1 MSTDSLSTSVSA
13 DSMSKLSL
21 TTLLGNYAGTQA
33 LRSGAISSDLI
44 NLQIADVKVS
54 NRAFPRVV
62 RTREF
67 QVAELALVT
76 FFQARAYGRPLVLMP
91 AVIGAGRTQ
100 HQCLVYN
107 AERGPVTLDNL
118 AGKRIGIRAH
128 SQTTVAWIRGFL
140 QNDYGVDL
148 DAIQWVTFEGAH
160 VAEFDDPSTLER
172 AADGKV
178 LVDMLFAGELDAA
191 IIGSGMPDDARLQPV
206 IPDPYGEAKAWS
218 ERTGAIPINHMV
230 AIDADLAASRP
241 DVVREVYRLL
251 RESKRVADDKKPGG
265 PDLTPFGLD
274 ANRKSLD
281 MLLEYSFQQ
290 RLIPRRMSVEEL
302 FDDTTRILGA

>member
-1 MSTDSLSTSVSA
+1 MSTPAQSGPSA
-13 DSMSKLSL
+13 TRLPL
-21 TTLLGNYAGTQA
+21 TTLLGNYAGTQGI
-33 LRSGAISSDLI
+33 RSGAVTSHLIDL
-44 NLQIADVKVS
+44 QVADVKVS

-107 AERGPVTLDNL
+107 AERGPVTLANL

-148 DAIQWVTFEGAH
+148 DAIKWVTFEGAH
-160 VAEFDDPSTLER
+160 VAEFDDPSELER

-206 IPDPYGEAKAWS
+206 IPDPYGEAKVWS

-230 AIDADLAASRP
+230 AIDSELAASRP
-241 DVVREVYRLL
+241 DVVREVYRML
-251 RESKRVADDKKPGG
+251 RESKRLADDKRPSG
-265 PDLTPFGLD
+265 PDLTPFGLE
-274 ANRKSLD
+274 ASRKSLEV
-281 MLLEYSFQQ
+281 LLDYSWQQ
-290 RLIPRRMSVEEL
+290 RLLPRRLSIDEL

>member
-1 MSTDSLSTSVSA
+1 MSALPLV
-13 DSMSKLSL
+13 
-21 TTLLGNYAGTQA
+21 TLLGNYAGTQGI
-33 LRSGAISSDLI
+33 RGGEVTSDLI
-44 NLQIADVKVS
+44 DLQIADVKTS

-67 QVAELALVT
+67 AVAELALVT

-91 AVIGAGRTQ
+91 AVIGKGRTQ

-107 AERGPVTLDNL
+107 AERGTLTLDQL

-148 DAIQWVTFEGAH
+148 DAIKWVTFEGAH
-160 VAEFDDPSTLER
+160 VAEYDDPPELER

-178 LVDMLFAGELDAA
+178 LADMLLAGELDAA

-206 IPDPYGEAKAWS
+206 IPNPYEEARLWA

-230 AIDADLAASRP
+230 AIDSELAASRP
-241 DVVREVYRLL
+241 DVVREVYRMLWD
-251 RESKRVADDKKPGG
+251 SKRLADAKKAEANKPAV
-265 PDLTPFGLD
+265 DLTPFGLE

-281 MLLEYSFQQ
+281 VLLDYSFQQ
-290 RLIPRRMSVEEL
+290 RLIPRRMAVEEL
-302 FDDTTRILGA
+302 FDDTTRNLGI